1 MSEIKN
7 PASGGTLD
15 GADSEIAGRD
25 DGMNN
30 TANTA
35 IQTPTP
41 DDPAAW
47 EKRLRTDKK
56 GEPRP
61 LLINAAL
68 ALREAPAWVGVL
80 AYNDFAKRTES
91 MSPPPWDLF
100 TSTWS
105 QRPWTA
111 HDDLQAN
118 EWLQQHGI
126 SLSLNVAEIAVEL
139 VASECRFHPVL
150 DYLDGL
156 KWDGEPRLDNW
167 MSDYL
172 GVAPSDYIRAVA
184 RCSLIGAVARVRD
197 PGCKLDN
204 MPIFEGVQ
212 GIGKSSMAQAMFEPW
227 YTDEIAEFGTK
238 DAAEQMQG
246 VWMIEVSELDAMSR
260 GEVSKVKAHISR
272 RVDRYRPS
280 YGRRVGEY
288 PRQCVNWGSTNSS
301 GYLKDETGGRR
312 FWPVECSK
320 LKVPELRKVRDQLWA
335 EAGSLYAAGVAWWFV
350 NPNVAKVAEE
360 VQAGRYADDVWTDQ
374 VMEFIA
380 PLHTTTVAAILL
392 DGLTVPTERQGQT
405 EQNRV
410 SRILRANGWERFQ
423 ERKEGARSWRYRKM
437 GSPTPATGKAT
448 VF

>member
-1 MSEIKN
+1 MSDIKN
-7 PASGGTLD
+7 PGCD
-15 GADSEIAGRD
+15 GSQHGAYSEIAGRD
-25 DGMNN
+25 AGITN
-30 TANTA
+30 TANTQ
-35 IQTPTP
+35 IQTLTP
-41 DDPAAW
+41 DHPAAW
-47 EKRLRTDKK
+47 EKRLRTDKE

-68 ALREAPAWVGVL
+68 ALREAPAWRGVL
-80 AYNDFAKRTES
+80 AYNDFAKRTEL
-91 MSPPPWDLF
+91 MSPPPWALE
-100 TSTWS
+100 TSSSWT
-105 QRPWTA
+105 QRPWTG
-111 HDDLQAN
+111 HDDLAAN
-118 EWLQQHGI
+118 EWLQLHGI
-126 SLSLNVAEIAVEL
+126 SASLNITEIAVEL
-139 VASECRFHPVL
+139 VASERCFHPVL

-156 KWDGEPRLDNW
+156 TYDGEPRLDDW
-167 MSDYL
+167 MADYL
-172 GVAPSDYIRAVA
+172 GAAPSDYTSAVA
-184 RCSLIGAVARVRD
+184 RCSLIGAVARVRN

-204 MPIFEGVQ
+204 MPIFEGLQ

-227 YTDEIAEFGTK
+227 YTDEIAEFGSK

-272 RVDRYRPS
+272 RVDRFRPS

-312 FWPVECSK
+312 FWPVECGK
-320 LKVPELRKVRDQLWA
+320 LKVAELRKVRDQLWA
-335 EAGSLYAAGVAWWFV
+335 EASSLYAAGVAWWFV

-380 PLHTTTVAAILL
+380 PLHTTTVSDILR
-392 DGLTVPTERQGQT
+392 DGLSLPTERHSQM
-405 EQNRV
+405 EQNRI

-423 ERKEGARSWRYRKM
+423 ERKESARSWRYRKI
-437 GSPTPATGKAT
+437 GIKIPTE
-448 VF
+448 